1 MAIDYNHRIPSDG
14 LKFHITQNDP
24 RSWDGTNFED
34 RAQKLPRNG
43 TNRWSDTEVGSFL
56 SNYTTLTYLI
66 WITYDVENDSFQAP
80 SPFNKYSGT
89 SNASVRLYQFGNN
102 GGTRTPRFTGLFTV
116 SKIDGSQNIWGSG
129 GAGAYTPDV
138 GDTFLFSLQMDIDY
152 GVRAAANGIQRGNIG
167 ATGYNSTEYVFG
179 LNNTDNMNV
188 DPDTGFCRVHALS
201 IYDRYISDEEV
212 VEYFN
217 NTKQQYKL

>member
-1 MAIDYNHRIPSDG
+1 MAVDYNHRIPSDG

-24 RSWDGTNFED
+24 RSWDGINFED

-43 TNRWSDTEVGSFL
+43 TNRWANTEVGSFL

-66 WITYDVENDSFQAP
+66 WITYDVEDDGFQAP
-80 SPFNKYSGT
+80 SPFSKYSGT
-89 SNASVRLYQFGNN
+89 SNASVRLYQFGNG
-102 GGTRTPRFTGLFTV
+102 GGTRNPRFSGYYTV
-116 SKIDGSQNIWGSG
+116 SKIDGSQNIWGSS
-129 GAGAYTPDV
+129 ASYPPDV

-152 GVRAAANGIQRGNIG
+152 GVRAAANGIQRGNIVS
-167 ATGYNSTEYVFG
+167 TGYNSTEYVFG
-179 LNNTDNMNV
+179 LNNTDNMRV
-188 DPDTGFCRVHALS
+188 DPDTDFCRVHALS